1 MQPPTYTPPS
11 QPMAPPYGQPTY
23 GAPPAPL
30 SAPPTGQSPYGP
42 GYGAPG
48 GYPGAYRP
56 GMEWKPNAG
65 PPPRPWGRIIGGGVA
80 ALVVIAIVAG
90 VIYNRSHAPAHGAD
104 TSASAAATALSSG
117 TLLSDSMLTVDT
129 AWQNDSHCS
138 FDTDGYHIRDA
149 YICYAPVG
157 SQVDGTESVTV
168 KQIAGPTTYPYGLV
182 FRRVSKG
189 NYYFFGIDSNGKW
202 VVDKVVN
209 DKATRLQDFTV
220 NLAIKGGL
228 HIANSLSVTMKGTT
242 FDFSVNGQKVGTI
255 HDSTFPEGEW
265 GLAGNTGL
273 NVVFTDYLAH
283 Q

>member
-1 MQPPTYTPPS
+1 MQPPTSP
-11 QPMAPPYGQPTY
+11 PMAPPYGQP
-23 GAPPAPL
+23 
-30 SAPPTGQSPYGP
+30 PYGS

-48 GYPGAYRP
+48 GYPGAYPP
-56 GMEWKPNAG
+56 GAGWKPNQE
-65 PPPRPWGRIIGGGVA
+65 PSRTPWGRIIGGVV
-80 ALVVIAIVAG
+80 ALVLIAIVAG
-90 VIYNRSHAPAHGAD
+90 VIYNRSHAPTHGAG

-117 TLLSDSMLTVDT
+117 TLLSDSMLTVDS
-129 AWQNDSHCS
+129 AWENDSHCY

-149 YICYAPVG
+149 FICYAPIG

-168 KQIAGPTTYPYGLV
+168 KQITGPTNYGYGLV

-202 VVDKVVN
+202 LLEKVVN

-228 HIANSLSVTMKGTT
+228 NTANSLSVTMKGAT
-242 FDFSVNGQKVGTI
+242 FDLSVNGQKVGTI
-255 HDSTFPEGEW
+255 HDSAFPEGEW
-265 GLAGNTGL
+265 GLVGDTGL